1 MGVTP
6 RPDRYPRRVMTG
18 QEFRQARLTMGL
30 SQKELGNMMG
40 VAQPHVARIE
50 SGATVTATTAA
61 FVALLLW
68 LHQRGL
74 LRAYRD
80 TTE

>member
-1 MGVTP
+1 
-6 RPDRYPRRVMTG
+6 MTG
-18 QEFRQARLTMGL
+18 REIRQARLTMGL
-30 SQKELGNMMG
+30 SQTQLGRLMG
-40 VAQPHVARIE
+40 VAQPHIARLE

-61 FVALLLW
+61 FIVLLLW
-68 LHQRGL
+68 IHQRGL